1 MARKPGP
8 TSKKRLAKAKPAAST
23 VGGGGK
29 AGVAGSRERREAR
42 KRRVTA
48 IVVGAFAVLMA
59 LSMMLPSLA
68 AIFSPASSSK
78 AADASQSQA
87 SSDSSSQDQSSGD
100 STTDSAATG
109 IDAVNARYQKDVDE
123 LKARLDSDPKGLATL
138 LNLGNDYMSWAYAS
152 SSYATSDDQKAQVAE
167 LWKSAISYYDQ
178 YLEQKDSNAVRV
190 NRALC
195 QLYSGDA
202 DAARA
207 ALEELTAAQP
217 DYGPAW
223 ANLGMVYEAAGESD
237 SAREAYQKAEEKD
250 ANDEYGAKSYA
261 QRRLSA
267 MDAAAKA
274 AESGGTSGSGS
285 TSGQTGTMGT
295 SSGTTTQGLSDVL
308 ASRSGT
314 SL

>member
-8 TSKKRLAKAKPAAST
+8 TSKKRLAKAKPAAASD
-23 VGGGGK
+23 GGK
-29 AGVAGSRERREAR
+29 ATAAGTHERRAAR
-42 KRRVTA
+42 KGRVTA
-48 IVVGAFAVLMA
+48 IVVGVFAVLMA

-78 AADASQSQA
+78 TADASQSQA

-100 STTDSAATG
+100 SATDSAATG

-195 QLYSGDA
+195 QLYSGDT

-261 QRRLSA
+261 QRRLAA

-274 AESGGTSGSGS
+274 ADSGS
-285 TSGQTGTMGT
+285 TSGSGTSGQTGATGT

>member
-1 MARKPGP
+1 MASKPGP
-8 TSKKRLAKAKPAAST
+8 TSKKRLAKAKPAAASD
-23 VGGGGK
+23 GGK
-29 AGVAGSRERREAR
+29 ATAAGTHERRAAR
-42 KRRVTA
+42 KGRVTA
-48 IVVGAFAVLMA
+48 IVVGVFAVLMA

-78 AADASQSQA
+78 TADASQSQA

-100 STTDSAATG
+100 SATDSAATG
-109 IDAVNARYQKDVDE
+109 IDAVNDRYQKDVDE

-195 QLYSGDA
+195 QLYSGDT

-285 TSGQTGTMGT
+285 TSGQTGTTGT

>member
-23 VGGGGK
+23 DSGGGK
-29 AGVAGSRERREAR
+29 AGAAGSRERREAR
-42 KRRVTA
+42 KRCVTA

-68 AIFSPASSSK
+68 AIFSPA
-78 AADASQSQA
+78 A
-87 SSDSSSQDQSSGD
+87 SSQQADSSQGQSDPGSQDQAASS
-100 STTDSAATG
+100 SSDSAATG

-285 TSGQTGTMGT
+285 TSGQTGTTGT